1 MVFLK
6 DLFPRTLLLKMVLI
20 GTSQEGTIL
29 N

>member
-6 DLFPRTLLLKMVLI
+6 DLFPQTLLLKMLLI